1 MRFFHRPFI
10 ALFILSLL
18 STGSRPVMANGI
30 DSAERGRLKPYSTQ
44 AVFSNRDPWIERTL
58 RSMSVREKV
67 GQMIVAKV
75 DARYDCCTDPQYLMI
90 SRLAMEGKIGGIMF
104 LKGDI
109 LSAAMLANHFQSE
122 SKVPLLVSADME
134 RGLAM
139 RLEGATKFSPAMALA
154 ATGDPELARS
164 MASII
169 AMEARSVGIHQN
181 YAPTVDLNSNP
192 ANPVINVRS
201 FGERIPLVNAMS
213 AALIDGLQSSGVV
226 ATAKHFPGHGDV
238 TVDSHLTLP
247 VLEGDRQRLE
257 EYELKPF
264 RAAITQDVLSVMVGH
279 LAVPKLTGTMEPAS
293 LSGTVVT
300 GLLRQELG
308 FEGLIVTD
316 ALNMKAL
323 QNGQTPGDIAVMAVQ
338 AGNDMLLFPEDPE
351 LVFNAV
357 TSAVENGQIQESRI
371 EHSVRRILQLKYWLG
386 LGRQKLVDLSRLQE
400 LVGSPANDLV
410 AQKIAE
416 ESLTLIRD
424 HNWNLPLRLPDH
436 GQVVNIILNDRPG
449 ETAGATFADKLA
461 LAYNVNRF
469 RLTPASQTEL
479 FRTASDAVTNASAVI
494 LTTGIQAW
502 SDSTSRLSK
511 QQHDFIRTLPAIV
524 SKETPVVFISFGTPY
539 ILGAFPE
546 IGTALCSYSADN
558 HTEAAVIS
566 ALKGEIIPKGQL
578 PVSIDRINP

>member
-1 MRFFHRPFI
+1 MRFFHRPFT
-10 ALFILSLL
+10 ALLIFSLFAAWPEPAGA
-18 STGSRPVMANGI
+18 SGSDEPTINHKNSYAV
-30 DSAERGRLKPYSTQ
+30 KT
-44 AVFSNRDPWIERTL
+44 VFSNRDPWIEHTL
-58 RSMSVREKV
+58 HNMSLREKV

-75 DARYDCCTDPQYLMI
+75 DARYDSCTDPQYLLI
-90 SRLAMEGKIGGIMF
+90 SRLATEGKIGGIMF

-109 LSAAMLANHFQSE
+109 LSAGMLANHFQAK

-154 ATGDPELARS
+154 ASGDPALTRS

-169 AMEARSVGIHQN
+169 ALEARSVGIQQN
-181 YAPTVDLNSNP
+181 YAPTVDLNINP

-201 FGERIPLVNAMS
+201 FGDRIPLVNAMS
-213 AALIDGLQSSGVV
+213 AAVIDGLQSSGVV

-238 TVDSHLTLP
+238 TVDSHLALP
-247 VLEGDRQRLE
+247 VLEGDRRRLE

-264 RAAITQDVLSVMVGH
+264 RSAISQDVLSVMVGH

-293 LSGTVVT
+293 LSGTIVT
-300 GLLRQELG
+300 GLLREELG
-308 FEGLIVTD
+308 FRGLIVTD

-323 QNGQTPGDIAVMAVQ
+323 QNGQTSGDIAVMAVQ
-338 AGNDMLLFPEDPE
+338 AGNDILLFPEDPE

-357 TSAVENGQIQESRI
+357 TAAVESGQIPESRI
-371 EHSVRRILQLKYWLG
+371 EHSARRILQLKHWLG
-386 LGRQKLVDLSRLQE
+386 LDRQKLADLSRLQE
-400 LVGSPANDLV
+400 HVDSPKHELV
-410 AQKIAE
+410 AKKIAE

-424 HNWNLPLRLPDH
+424 HNSNLPLRIPENS
-436 GQVVNIILNDRPG
+436 QVVDIILNDRPG
-449 ETAGATFADKLA
+449 ETAGATFADKLG
-461 LAYNVNRF
+461 LVYNVNRF

-479 FRTASDAVTNASAVI
+479 FRTASEAVANASAVI

-502 SDSTSRLSK
+502 SNSTSRLSK

-524 SKETPVVFISFGTPY
+524 PKGTPVIFISFGTPY

-546 IGTALCSYSADN
+546 IGTALCAYSADN

-566 ALKGEIIPKGQL
+566 VLKGEITPKGKL
-578 PVSIDRINP
+578 PVSIDKVNP